1 MLAFHIDNVSVT
13 AASAADTVLLD
24 LVRGCPILVLLDAFL
39 FIIGSLLEVWDTGQ
53 LTSRGV
59 GWAML
64 DCGVA
69 VTKVAEVMN
78 ITRRKKSTG
87 GERVDR
93 RITPL
98 E

>member
-1 MLAFHIDNVSVT
+1 LLAFDVDNVSVT

-53 LTSRGV
+53 LTGRGV
-59 GWAML
+59 RWAML

-69 VTKVAEVMN
+69 VTKVTEVMN
-78 ITRRKKSTG
+78 ITRRKKGTG
-87 GERVDR
+87 GEGVDR